1 MKHACDQAGR
11 LIVGSTGILMSAVTM
26 AACLLMPPMARAAS
40 AIDVQSLP
48 PLPVTSATVGTTAP
62 AIATSVPALPAD
74 RPASDQQRIGA
85 CIEAAA
91 SAYRLPPVVLVILLH
106 VEGGQ
111 LGAVHRNT
119 NGTVD
124 IGPMQINQIWLP
136 TLARHWH
143 ATVAATYDALET
155 NFCANVAGGSWIL
168 HRAINDAHGHLWGGV
183 AYYHSHTLDFET
195 DYLRAVLHEVRHL
208 QAELRRRDQEAS

>member
-1 MKHACDQAGR
+1 MRMFEFAPAHRWGRALILLAG
-11 LIVGSTGILMSAVTM
+11 IAGVASPV
-26 AACLLMPPMARAAS
+26 ARAS
-40 AIDVQSLP
+40 ADLNAQPLP
-48 PLPVTSATVGTTAP
+48 PPGIAGPLSAE
-62 AIATSVPALPAD
+62 
-74 RPASDQQRIGA
+74 QRIGA

-91 SAYRLPPVVLVILLH
+91 AAYRIPPVVIVILLH
-106 VEGGQ
+106 VEGGE
-111 LGAVHRNT
+111 LGGVHRNA

-143 ATVAATYDALET
+143 ASVHATYAALED

-168 HRAINDAHGHLWGGV
+168 HRAIEEARGHLWGGV

-208 QAELRRRDQEAS
+208 QAEMRIRDREGS